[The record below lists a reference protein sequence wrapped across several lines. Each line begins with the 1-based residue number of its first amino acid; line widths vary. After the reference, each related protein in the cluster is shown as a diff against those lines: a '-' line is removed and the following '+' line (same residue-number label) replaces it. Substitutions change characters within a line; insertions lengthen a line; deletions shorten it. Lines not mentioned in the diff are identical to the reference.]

1 MDRDDPIVNEIR
13 HYSKMIVGAYGK
25 RINMKEASEGENGD
39 VLNYVNTNDISS
51 MFEVSLGD
59 EAYIEFLLQHSDLS
73 IDDLLYCCFE
83 GDTLTTESGVE
94 FHSPPLFILRDVYSK
109 SIVVLV
115 RGTQNLNDVVV
126 DIYGNNM
133 TWAEGS
139 VHEGMGV
146 IAKWIATDNLIHTT
160 IEEALNSDVQYSLKV
175 VGHSLGAGI
184 AALTAIYWK
193 THHTFDHFA
202 KSRGGSAFLRCFAF
216 APPPMLSKEIK
227 EKGVGYVYSVVNE
240 DDIVPRLNV
249 QCIYGALRDV
259 SVGSRFERRWR
270 RRWRRRRRRRRWT
283 RWTPSNDRSLGSRYG
298 PSFTRA
304 IEGSGAMIPEC
315 T

>member
-1 MDRDDPIVNEIR
+1 MKEIK

-25 RINMKEASEGENGD
+25 RINMKESTEKGDSD
-39 VLNYVNTNDISS
+39 VLSVMNTNDISS
-51 MFEVSLGD
+51 MFEIQLGD
-59 EAYIEFLLQHSDLS
+59 EAYIEFLLEHSALS

-94 FHSPPLFILRDVYSK
+94 FHSPPVFILRDIYSK

-126 DIYGNNM
+126 DIYGNSM
-133 TWAEGS
+133 RWEEGT

-146 IAKWIATDNLIHTT
+146 IAKWLATDNLIRTT
-160 IEEALNSDVQYSLKV
+160 IEEALNSNAEYTLKV

-193 THHTFDHFA
+193 NHRTFRKFA
-202 KSRGGSAFLRCFAF
+202 DKRGGDAFLRCFAF

-227 EKGVGYVYSVVNE
+227 EKGVGYVYTVVNE

-249 QCIYGALRDV
+249 NCIYGALRDV
-259 SVGSRFERRWR
+259 SRFGCG
-270 RRWRRRRRRRRWT
+270 
-283 RWTPSNDRSLGSRYG
+283 L
-298 PSFTRA
+298 
-304 IEGSGAMIPEC
+304 
-315 T
+315 

>member
-1 MDRDDPIVNEIR
+1 MNEIR

-216 APPPMLSKEIK
+216 APPPMLSKEIE

-259 SVGSRFERRWR
+259 SVRSGFERRWR
-270 RRWRRRRRRRRWT
+270 RRWRRRRRRRRRT
-283 RWTPSNDRSLGSRYG
+283 RWTPSSDRSLGSRYG

-304 IEGSGAMIPEC
+304 IEESGAMITEC